1 MPFLFQSRSLYDNRN
16 QKLKSLFSYFRKNWC
31 LASFKTIFFFT
42 WNDFHF
48 FLVFVSTINQT
59 ENSLLCGYDC
69 FCVYVSLIFI
79 FHFPFLTPQFH
90 MFIFMKKKIIMN
102 SIYWPVSVKTKHCFY
117 FVLFRLRMVI
127 FLNVIFNTF
136 YLLIQTYLSNLVN
149 VVIIFFI
156 TNL

>member
-48 FLVFVSTINQT
+48 FFLVFVSTINQT

-79 FHFPFLTPQFH
+79 FHFPFLTPQFY
-90 MFIFMKKKIIMN
+90 MFIFMKKKN
-102 SIYWPVSVKTKHCFY
+102 YE
-117 FVLFRLRMVI
+117 L
-127 FLNVIFNTF
+127 
-136 YLLIQTYLSNLVN
+136 YLLACISQNETLFLFCFVPFTYGDFSKCDIQYFLPLNTN
-149 VVIIFFI
+149 VFI
-156 TNL
+156 QPC